1 MNIFNRLNQLTDL
14 TQSEKTLVE
23 YMQNEPDNFVKYNA
37 ARIAKECFISTS
49 TIYRLCSKL
58 GLSGLGELKIL
69 VSSSIDEYRRQQSTI
84 DYNFPIRS
92 NEIHSQIVSKMRDLY
107 DQTLLNTQ
115 NLVDHRQLLKIAD
128 ALKKARHIDFYT
140 SAGNI
145 YFAQNFMF
153 QMAEIGINVNVPLEE
168 YQQRLAAANS
178 KKDGIAIIM
187 SFEGRGEII
196 GHIARTLKQ
205 NHTPIILISSTNAN
219 PLSKYANYPLYLSS
233 QESHYHKI
241 SSFSTR
247 LSLLFLLDCIYVY
260 YFEKGYENNVV
271 KKLDNYRKLKIK
283 NPD

>member
-1 MNIFNRLNQLTDL
+1 MNIFNRLNQLTNL

-23 YMQNEPDNFVKYNA
+23 YMLKEPDNFVKYNA

-49 TIYRLCSKL
+49 TIYRLCTKL
-58 GLSGLGELKIL
+58 DLSGLSELKIL
-69 VSSSIDEYRRQQSTI
+69 VSSSIDEYQKQISSL
-84 DYNFPIRS
+84 DYNYPIRS
-92 NEIHSQIVSKMRDLY
+92 NEIHSQIVSKMKELY
-107 DQTLLNTQ
+107 DQTLINTE

-128 ALKKARHIDFYT
+128 ALKHARHIDFFT

-153 QMAEIGINVNVPLEE
+153 QMAEIGIFVNVQVEE

-196 GHIARTLKQ
+196 GHIARTLKM

-219 PLSKYANYPLYLSS
+219 PISKFATYPLYLSS

-260 YFEKGYENNVV
+260 YFEKDYENNVA
-271 KKLDNYRKLKIK
+271 RKLANYQKLRIK